1 MKSMQQ
7 SALTL
12 IAFFLLFLANNL
24 AAQTTWTG
32 SYNSDWNVHINW
44 TNGMPSYEDDV
55 IIPDVA
61 NDPVLADIR
70 SVKSIK
76 VNAGAKLTIA
86 TNGSLRTFVPVA
98 VGQTTSTFFN
108 LGTVINMGKIDIG
121 VSNSAG
127 ETGFGNNGSLF
138 NKPGAT
144 LTINRAT
151 QYGLDN
157 TGNVYNEGK
166 IVLGSLAS
174 PAPRAVL
181 NKITSLFHN
190 KAGGTINID
199 RSTVTGIQNE
209 GPFKN
214 DGTLAIGTVASAGN
228 TGFSNIGDGDVENNG
243 TMTID
248 RTINSGIF
256 NSNPFTNKGTIKIGT
271 IAPLTGVAIF
281 NKKPVSGNCQFV
293 NAHCAVMV
301 LNGLLTNQNVF
312 INEGFLAVNAPIDDV
327 LNTAPVLNRGVIE
340 YPQGTPIANV
350 TNEDVI
356 VAPVSGGSTRVNPVL
371 QIGDK
376 NSFIAAATWYKD
388 KALTQVAGTYN
399 TASNTFTPTN
409 LVGPGPHQLYFSI
422 QRNVGPCPKT
432 VSIKVTLQNN

>member
-1 MKSMQQ
+1 MKSLQQ
-7 SALTL
+7 FALTL
-12 IAFFLLFLANNL
+12 IAFFLLFFANNL
-24 AAQTTWTG
+24 VAQTTWTG
-32 SYNSDWNVHINW
+32 NHNSDWNVHANW

-55 IIPDVA
+55 IILDAP
-61 NDPVLADIR
+61 NDPVLADTR

-86 TNGSLRTFVPVA
+86 ANGSLRTYVPVA

-121 VSNSAG
+121 VNNSAG
-127 ETGFGNNGSLF
+127 ETGFGNNGDLF

-151 QYGLDN
+151 EYGLDN
-157 TGNVYNEGK
+157 SGNVYNEGK

-174 PAPRAVL
+174 PAPRAIL

-190 KAGGTINID
+190 KFGGTINID

-214 DGTLAIGTVASAGN
+214 DGTLAIGTVASPGGS
-228 TGFSNIGDGDVENNG
+228 GFSNIGDGDVENNG

-271 IAPLTGVAIF
+271 IAPLTGAAIF
-281 NKKPVSGNCQFV
+281 NKKPVSGTCQFTNV
-293 NAHCAVMV
+293 HCGVIL
-301 LNGLLTNQNVF
+301 LNGELINQNTFLNEGLLT
-312 INEGFLAVNAPIDDV
+312 VNAPIISN
-327 LNTAPVLNRGVIE
+327 LNTVNVLNRGVIE
-340 YPQGTPIANV
+340 YPQGGPVAKV

-356 VAPVSGGSTRVNPVL
+356 VAPVSGGSARVNPAL

-399 TASNTFTPTN
+399 TTSNTFTPTN